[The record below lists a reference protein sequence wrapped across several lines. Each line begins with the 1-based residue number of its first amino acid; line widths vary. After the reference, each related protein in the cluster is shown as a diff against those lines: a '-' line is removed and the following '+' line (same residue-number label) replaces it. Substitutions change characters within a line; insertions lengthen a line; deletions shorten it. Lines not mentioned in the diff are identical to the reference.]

1 MSTFI
6 GMGATD
12 KVASKTNDKELKEL
26 KSKIEEL
33 ENNLA
38 AVTSERDELKSKIEE
53 LENNG
58 TEGEK
63 ETPEDD
69 KKSKNKNE

>member
-53 LENNG
+53 LENNS

-69 KKSKNKNE
+69 KKSKKQK

>member
-6 GMGATD
+6 GMGATN
-12 KVASKTNDKELKEL
+12 KVASKTNNKELKEL

-33 ENNLA
+33 ENN
-38 AVTSERDELKSKIEE
+38 
-53 LENNG
+53 G
-58 TEGEK
+58 TKGEK